1 MSFAVVAA
9 VGIPLVIGG
18 ITAAINNH
26 KANEMQEDALNA
38 QAEADRLANNR
49 QDVYNAAED
58 IRALKKGLYNVY
70 ANVGVAT
77 QAAEMQQ
84 QQSDLALAN
93 MLEGQMAA
101 GFGSAGAT
109 ALAQAAARSK
119 QGISANIEQQEAQ
132 NEKLRAQ
139 GEQQLQSQRMQIE
152 QMAIGAEQQAWQLE
166 ENREIFDINRAQAE
180 ADYMR
185 NQRQAYQDAAT
196 AAWMQ
201 GVSGSASAA
210 SSGLSSGAIGGG
222 SSGN

>member
-18 ITAAINNH
+18 ITAAINQH

-38 QAEADRLANNR
+38 QEEADRLANNR

-139 GEQQLQSQRMQIE
+139 GEQQLQNQRMQIE
-152 QMAIGAEQQAWQLE
+152 QMAIGAEQQAWQME
-166 ENREIFDINRAQAE
+166 ENREIFDINRQQAF

-185 NQRQAYQDAAT
+185 NQQQAYSDAAT

-210 SSGLSSGAIGGG
+210 SAGLSSGAIGGG

>member
-38 QAEADRLANNR
+38 QEEADRLADNR

-70 ANVGVAT
+70 ENVGVAT

-93 MLEGQMAA
+93 MLEGQMSA

-109 ALAQAAARSK
+109 ALAQAASRSK
-119 QGISANIEQQEAQ
+119 QGISASIEQQEAQ
-132 NEKLRAQ
+132 NEKLKAQ
-139 GEQQLQSQRMQIE
+139 GEQQLQNQRMQIE
-152 QMAIGAEQQAWQLE
+152 QMAIGAEQQAWQME
-166 ENREIFDINRAQAE
+166 ENREIFDINRQQAY

-185 NQRQAYQDAAT
+185 NQQQAYQDAAT
-196 AAWMQ
+196 AAW
-201 GVSGSASAA
+201 VDARC
-210 SSGLSSGAIGGG
+210 
-222 SSGN
+222 

>member
-18 ITAAINNH
+18 ITAAINHH
-26 KANEMQEDALNA
+26 KAQEMQEDALAA
-38 QAEADRLANNR
+38 QEEADRLANNR

-58 IRALKKGLYNVY
+58 IRALKEGLYNVY

-139 GEQQLQSQRMQIE
+139 GEQHLQSQRMKIE
-152 QMAIGAEQQAWQLE
+152 QLAIGAEQQAWQLE

-201 GVSGSASAA
+201 GVSGSANAA
-210 SSGLSSGAIGGG
+210 SAGLSSGAIGGG
-222 SSGN
+222 STGN

>member
-1 MSFAVVAA
+1 
-9 VGIPLVIGG
+9 
-18 ITAAINNH
+18 
-26 KANEMQEDALNA
+26 MQEDALNA
-38 QAEADRLANNR
+38 QEEADRLANNR

-139 GEQQLQSQRMQIE
+139 GEQQLQNQRMQIE
-152 QMAIGAEQQAWQLE
+152 QMAIGAEQQAWQME
-166 ENREIFDINRAQAE
+166 ENREIFDINRQQAF

-185 NQRQAYQDAAT
+185 NQQQAYSDAAT

-210 SSGLSSGAIGGG
+210 SAGLSSGAIGGG